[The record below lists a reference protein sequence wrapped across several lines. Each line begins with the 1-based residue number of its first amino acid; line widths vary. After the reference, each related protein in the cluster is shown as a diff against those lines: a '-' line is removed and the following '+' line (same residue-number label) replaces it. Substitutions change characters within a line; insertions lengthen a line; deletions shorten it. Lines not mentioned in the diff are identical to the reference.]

1 MILGTGVPWYELVLR
16 AVVVYVALFAAL
28 RILGKRQLGQL
39 AIHDLVFLLLVSNAV
54 QPAVTGPDSSL
65 LGGIVIVLTLGAL
78 NLAIARLEMFG
89 FFHRLLLSSP
99 TVVIQ
104 DGHYLDDALRREQV
118 DRELVEAAIREH
130 GIGDVSEVRL
140 GVLEVDGTISVVPSD
155 AQTFR
160 SPRRVR
166 SSRRQ

>member
-1 MILGTGVPWYELVLR
+1 MLALGVPWWELVLR

-28 RILGKRQLGQL
+28 RLLGKRQLGQL

-65 LGGIVIVLTLGAL
+65 AGGIVIVVTLGLL
-78 NLAIARLEMFG
+78 NLAVARLELLG
-89 FFHRLLLSSP
+89 FFHRLLISSP

-104 DGHYLDDALRREQV
+104 DGRYLEDALRREQV

-130 GIGDVSEVRL
+130 GLDDVSEVRL
-140 GVLEVDGTISVVPSD
+140 GVLEVDGTISVVPSGS
-155 AQTFR
+155 TTYR
-160 SPRRVR
+160 SRHRVR
-166 SSRRQ
+166 GGRRP